1 MLWILV
7 AVAVVA
13 VIGLW
18 VCYEMGL
25 FASDYAKSYFFDG
38 KKLTKTLWYNDGRW
52 GEQDEGS
59 GLSVDA
65 HSSP

>member
-25 FASDYAKSYFFDG
+25 FASDYAKSYIFDG

-52 GEQDEGS
+52 GE
-59 GLSVDA
+59 
-65 HSSP
+65 